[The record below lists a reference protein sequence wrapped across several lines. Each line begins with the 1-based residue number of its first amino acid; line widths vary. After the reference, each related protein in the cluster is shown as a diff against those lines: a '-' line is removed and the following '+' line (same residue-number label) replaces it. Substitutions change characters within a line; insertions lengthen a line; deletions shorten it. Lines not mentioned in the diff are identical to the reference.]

1 MYDDAQNKTRKE
13 DTRFLDVMM
22 PQVVRK
28 KTFTPV
34 GVPGCE
40 LGATLVPETRV
51 AAVQHIYI
59 VSRQSLYLLHPPSAH
74 ETSSGKPGLEHE

>member
-13 DTRFLDVMM
+13 DMRFLDVMM

-34 GVPGCE
+34 GIPGCE

-51 AAVQHIYI
+51 AAVQHIYSFQAEPVLTSPA
-59 VSRQSLYLLHPPSAH
+59 VSS
-74 ETSSGKPGLEHE
+74 